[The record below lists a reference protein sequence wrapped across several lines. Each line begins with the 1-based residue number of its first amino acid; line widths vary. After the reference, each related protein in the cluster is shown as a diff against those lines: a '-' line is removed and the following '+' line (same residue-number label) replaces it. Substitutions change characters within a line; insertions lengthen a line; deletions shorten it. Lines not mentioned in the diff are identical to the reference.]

1 MRKSVIPRKQINVRL
16 REHNINLMNR
26 AAALLDLT
34 QGEVV
39 EKAIEMFAA
48 RKKITLDDGQAS

>member
-1 MRKSVIPRKQINVRL
+1 MRKSVIPRKQVNVRL

-26 AAALLDLT
+26 AAVLLDMT

-39 EKAIEMFAA
+39 EKALEMFAA
-48 RKKITLDDGQAS
+48 RKKIVLEEGGE